1 MKSSRIRW
9 AALVFALPVVFKPCF
24 ASDADA
30 IYISQR
36 IQERHL
42 PYGTIIDPMYA
53 SASSNAISDYTRCG
67 DSAIW
72 TGHYLAAEAFRY
84 QVTGDP
90 VALTN
95 VQGAIAGIES
105 LVNVT
110 GTSLLARCIWPT
122 TSPYAASL
130 ASQESANGI
139 YTNTAMGDQWEGNTS
154 RDQYSGVFFGLAV
167 AYDVVND
174 AGVQSSIS
182 ALITQMLDFLRNN
195 AWTIVMPDG
204 GISDTFIGQS
214 DQQLSFMYVGLH
226 VNPQH
231 YQGDP
236 EFTNPL
242 LTYTVAAPIAYDTLS
257 NSSYFKF
264 NLDEINLYDL
274 VRLDSSSNQPMD
286 VDAYNVLWNY
296 VGDQQNAFFNMITRA
311 LQGADAARDS
321 NTTTM
326 LNQWLTRPIRDPYV
340 DLEGQYP
347 TCGSASEACSPVPVP
362 LRPTTDFLW
371 QRDPY
376 MLEGGGQGTIEGA
389 GIDYILPYWMAR
401 YYGLGSSA
409 AVVNAAASSTTVAPD
424 SIASFYA
431 PSLGTSVTVTDNAG
445 QARAATLFFVSS
457 TQINFGIPGGT
468 ALGQAVVT
476 STDSSGNVLA
486 TSTAEVATVAPGIF
500 AATFLADTQG
510 NEYLVLY
517 ANGVRGEPNIANVQV
532 TINGTNLTVLYAG
545 AQGTF
550 TDLDQVNAVIPASL
564 SGAQGAQ
571 IVLTVDGQQS
581 TAVTANIP

>member
-1 MKSSRIRW
+1 MYSRIRW
-9 AALVFALPVVFKPCF
+9 AALVLALPVVFTPCF

-30 IYISQR
+30 IFISQR
-36 IQERHL
+36 IQQRHL

-53 SASSNAISDYTRCG
+53 SSTSNVISDYTRCG

-95 VQGAIAGIES
+95 VQGAIAGIQS

-122 TSPYAASL
+122 SSPYAASL

-139 YTNTAMGDQWEGNTS
+139 YTNTTMGDQWEGNTS
-154 RDQYSGVFFGLAV
+154 RDQYDGVFFGLAV
-167 AYDVVND
+167 AYDMVND
-174 AGVQSSIS
+174 AAVQSSIS
-182 ALITQMLDFLRNN
+182 ALITQMLDFLRNH
-195 AWTIVMPDG
+195 AWTIVMPNG
-204 GISDTFIGQS
+204 SISDTFIGQS

-226 VNPQH
+226 VNPSH
-231 YQGDP
+231 YQGDS

-242 LTYTVAAPIAYDTLS
+242 LTDTVALPIAYDTLS

-274 VRLDSSSNQPMD
+274 VRLDTSSNQSMD
-286 VDAYNVLWNY
+286 VGAYNVLWNY

-311 LQGADAARDS
+311 LQGANATRDS
-321 NTTTM
+321 NTITM

-340 DLEGQYP
+340 DLEGQFP
-347 TCGSASEACSPVPVP
+347 ACGSASEACSPVPVP

-409 AVVNAAASSTTVAPD
+409 AVENAASSTTTVAPD

-431 PSLGTSVTVTDNAG
+431 PSLGTSVTVTDSAG
-445 QARAATLFFVSS
+445 QARAATLFYVSA
-457 TQINFGIPGGT
+457 TQINFGIPTGT

-476 STDSSGNVLA
+476 SAEA
-486 TSTAEVATVAPGIF
+486 TSTVEVATVAPGIF
-500 AATFLADTQG
+500 AATFLADQG

-517 ANGVRGEPNIANVQV
+517 ANGVRGEPNLANVQV
-532 TINGTNLTVLYAG
+532 TVNGTDLTVLYAG
-545 AQGTF
+545 AQGTL
-550 TDLDQVNAVIPASL
+550 TDLDQVNALIPASL
-564 SGAQGAQ
+564 LGAQGAQ
-571 IVLTVDGQQS
+571 IVLTVDGQES
-581 TAVTANIP
+581 TPVTANIP